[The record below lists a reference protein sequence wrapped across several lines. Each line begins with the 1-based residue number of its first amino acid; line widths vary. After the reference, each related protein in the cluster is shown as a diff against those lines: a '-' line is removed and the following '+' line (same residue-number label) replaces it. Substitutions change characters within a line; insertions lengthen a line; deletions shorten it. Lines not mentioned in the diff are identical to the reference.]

1 MIITGS
7 SSQSRSGGGFSAP
20 NYYQESLLRYTNSKW
35 KSFWPDMINSAVPG
49 LTQER
54 MIFMFISI
62 SMEQT
67 NTNTTDRAKA
77 GEPDVSW
84 TPCRLRMTV
93 KKKKRKRMDHIHINC
108 FCHCCSRLVRCTIFL
123 SLYSVTTEVKLN
135 VDPAWRNPNHPLFV
149 VIMKIHH
156 SPSVKLPIS
165 TPKTANHSRQVRQPG
180 QHQNEPRPLIGRGT
194 MLACSGSATEPWYW
208 DAGTNQREALTP
220 TSDGGLRWN

>member
-1 MIITGS
+1 
-7 SSQSRSGGGFSAP
+7 
-20 NYYQESLLRYTNSKW
+20 
-35 KSFWPDMINSAVPG
+35 MINSAVSG
-49 LTQER
+49 LTRER

-93 KKKKRKRMDHIHINC
+93 KKKKEKEWITSTLTVSVTVTGAVGLFDVL
-108 FCHCCSRLVRCTIFL
+108 FFL

-135 VDPAWRNPNHPLFV
+135 VDPAWRNPNHPLLV

-156 SPSVKLPIS
+156 SPSVKSPIS

-180 QHQNEPRPLIGRGT
+180 QHHNEPRPLIGRGT
-194 MLACSGSATEPWYW
+194 LLACSGSATEPWYW
-208 DAGTNQREALTP
+208 DAGANQREALTP